1 MFSAALDLKE
11 LREYKMHFLK
21 KARKIV
27 SHFNISVA
35 VNAAALMS
43 MGKPN

>member
-27 SHFNISVA
+27 PHFNISVA
-35 VNAAALMS
+35 VKRR
-43 MGKPN
+43 GVDEHGQT